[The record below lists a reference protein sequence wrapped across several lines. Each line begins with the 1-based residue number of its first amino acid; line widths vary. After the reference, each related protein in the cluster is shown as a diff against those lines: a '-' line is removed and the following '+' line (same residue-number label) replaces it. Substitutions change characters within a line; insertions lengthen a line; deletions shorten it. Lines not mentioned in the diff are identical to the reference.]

1 MSQKEVENVLT
12 SVQKRRRRLFEL
24 AVFPMLAVIM
34 FCSKLLME
42 ALPNIHIVGM
52 LVVLYTVVFRTKA
65 LIPIYIYV
73 FLTGIYAGF
82 DVWWVPYLYIW
93 TVLWAMTMCLPKN
106 MPRAA
111 AIVVYSVVCGVHGFL
126 YGVLYAPAQVFFF
139 GFNFEQT
146 VAWIISGI
154 PFDIFHG
161 VGNVIFGCFVYPLAQ
176 IMKKIMK
183 KQIGF

>member
-111 AIVVYSVVCGVHGFL
+111 AIVVYSVVCGLHGFL
-126 YGVLYAPAQVFFF
+126 YGVLYAPAQAFFF

-146 VAWIISGI
+146 VAWIISGV

>member
-1 MSQKEVENVLT
+1 MSEREVKNTLT
-12 SVQKRRRRLFEL
+12 SVQKKRRRLFEL

-52 LVVLYTVVFRTKA
+52 LVVLYTVVFRSKA

-82 DVWWVPYLYIW
+82 DVWWAPYLYIW
-93 TVLWAMTMCLPKN
+93 TILWAMTMCLPKN

-111 AIVVYSVVCGVHGFL
+111 AIVVYSVVCGLHGFL
-126 YGVLYAPAQVFFF
+126 YGVLYAPAQAFLF
-139 GFNFEQT
+139 GLNFNQMVT
-146 VAWIISGI
+146 WIISGL
-154 PFDIFHG
+154 PFDILHG
-161 VGNVIFGCFVYPLAQ
+161 VGNVIFGCFVYPLAE

-183 KQIGF
+183 KNLG

>member
-52 LVVLYTVVFRTKA
+52 LVVLYTVVFRSKA

-93 TVLWAMTMCLPKN
+93 TILWAITMCLPKN

-111 AIVVYSVVCGVHGFL
+111 AIVVYAVVCGLHGFL
-126 YGVLYAPAQVFFF
+126 YGVLYAPAQALLF
-139 GFNFEQT
+139 GLNFNQT
-146 VAWIISGI
+146 VAWIISGL
-154 PFDIFHG
+154 PFDALHG
-161 VGNVIFGCFVYPLAQ
+161 VGNVIFGSFVYPLAE

-183 KQIGF
+183 KQLGF

>member
-1 MSQKEVENVLT
+1 MSQKEVEKALT
-12 SVQKRRRRLFEL
+12 SVQEKRRRLFEL

-52 LVVLYTVVFRTKA
+52 LVVLYTVVFRSKA
-65 LIPIYIYV
+65 LIPIYLYV

-93 TVLWAMTMCLPKN
+93 TVLWAITMCLPKN

-111 AIVVYSVVCGVHGFL
+111 AIVVYSVVCGLHGFL
-126 YGVLYAPAQVFFF
+126 YGMLYAPAQAILF
-139 GFNFEQT
+139 GLDWNQT
-146 VAWIISGI
+146 VAWIISGM
-154 PFDIFHG
+154 PFDILHG
-161 VGNVIFGCFVYPLAQ
+161 VGNVIFGCFVYPLAEL
-176 IMKKIMK
+176 MKKIMK
-183 KQIGF
+183 KQLGF

>member
-1 MSQKEVENVLT
+1 MLT

-52 LVVLYTVVFRTKA
+52 LVVLYTVVFRAKA

-73 FLTGIYAGF
+73 LLTGIYAGF

-111 AIVVYSVVCGVHGFL
+111 AIVVYSVVCGLHGFL
-126 YGVLYAPAQVFFF
+126 YGVLYAPAQAFFF

-146 VAWIISGI
+146 VAWIISGF
-154 PFDIFHG
+154 PFDVLHG

>member
-1 MSQKEVENVLT
+1 MSEREVKNALT
-12 SVQKRRRRLFEL
+12 SVQKRRRLLFEIVLFPIL
-24 AVFPMLAVIM
+24 ADIM

-52 LVVLYTVVFRTKA
+52 LVVLYTVVFRAKA

-73 FLTGIYAGF
+73 VMTGIYAGF

-93 TVLWAMTMCLPKN
+93 LPLWAVTMCLPKN

-111 AIVVYSVVCGVHGFL
+111 AIVVYSVVCGMHGFL
-126 YGVLYAPAQVFFF
+126 YGTLYAPAQAFFF
-139 GFNFEQT
+139 GFDFKQT

-154 PFDIFHG
+154 PFDILHG
-161 VGNVIFGCFVYPLAQ
+161 VGNIVFGCFVYPLAEL
-176 IMKKIMK
+176 MKKLTK
-183 KQIGF
+183 KILGF

>member
-1 MSQKEVENVLT
+1 MLT

-111 AIVVYSVVCGVHGFL
+111 AIVVYSVVCGLHGFL
-126 YGVLYAPAQVFFF
+126 YGVLYAPAQAFFF

-154 PFDIFHG
+154 PFDILHG

>member
-1 MSQKEVENVLT
+1 MLT

-93 TVLWAMTMCLPKN
+93 IVLWAMTMCLPKN

-111 AIVVYSVVCGVHGFL
+111 AIVVYSVVCGLHGFL
-126 YGVLYAPAQVFFF
+126 YGVLYAPAQAFFF

>member
-52 LVVLYTVVFRTKA
+52 LVVLYTVVFRAKA

-82 DVWWVPYLYIW
+82 DVWWIPYLYIW
-93 TVLWAMTMCLPKN
+93 SVLWAMTMCLPKN

-111 AIVVYSVVCGVHGFL
+111 AIVVYSVVCGLHGFL
-126 YGVLYAPAQVFFF
+126 YGVLYAPAQAFFF

-154 PFDIFHG
+154 PFDVLHG

>member
-52 LVVLYTVVFRTKA
+52 LVVLYTVVFRSKA

-126 YGVLYAPAQVFFF
+126 YGVLYAPAQAFFF

>member
-1 MSQKEVENVLT
+1 MSEKEVENVLT

-24 AVFPMLAVIM
+24 AVFPMLGAIM
-34 FCSKLLME
+34 FISKLLME

-52 LVVLYTVVFRTKA
+52 LVMLYMVVFRAKA
-65 LIPIYIYV
+65 LIPIYLYV

-93 TVLWAMTMCLPKN
+93 TLLWAITMCLPKK

-111 AIVVYSVVCGVHGFL
+111 AIVVYSVVCGLHGFL
-126 YGVLYAPAQVFFF
+126 YGVLYAPVQAILF

-161 VGNVIFGCFVYPLAQ
+161 VGNVIFGCFVYPLAE
-176 IMKKIMK
+176 IVKKIMK
-183 KQIGF
+183 KQLGF

>member
-1 MSQKEVENVLT
+1 MSKKEVKNTLT
-12 SVQKRRRRLFEL
+12 SVQERHRRLFEL

-52 LVVLYTVVFRTKA
+52 LVMLYTVVFRAKA

-93 TVLWAMTMCLPKN
+93 TLLWGITMCLPKN

-111 AIVVYSVVCGVHGFL
+111 AIVVYSVVCGLHGFL
-126 YGVLYAPAQVFFF
+126 YGTLYAPAQALFFN
-139 GFNFEQT
+139 FNFEQT

-154 PFDIFHG
+154 PFDILHG
-161 VGNVIFGCFVYPLAQ
+161 IGNIIFGCFVFPLAEL
-176 IMKKIMK
+176 MKKIMK
-183 KQIGF
+183 KTLSF

>member
-111 AIVVYSVVCGVHGFL
+111 AIVVYSVVCGLHGFL
-126 YGVLYAPAQVFFF
+126 YGVLYAPAQAFFF

-154 PFDIFHG
+154 PFDILHG